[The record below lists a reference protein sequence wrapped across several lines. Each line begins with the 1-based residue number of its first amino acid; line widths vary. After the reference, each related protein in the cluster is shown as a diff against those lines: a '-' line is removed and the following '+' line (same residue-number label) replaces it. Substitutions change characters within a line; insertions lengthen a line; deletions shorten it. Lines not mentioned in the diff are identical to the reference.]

1 MITEPKLENGIFED
15 IYKTSFSQT
24 GIYNVLTNKS
34 ILSILENVAGNHSA
48 TVHYSFND
56 LNKLNLTW
64 VLLNWKLKIIKRL
77 KPDVNITVKTWGRA
91 ANKLAVFRDF
101 KIFDQDNNLCAIA
114 SSKWCLIDTNKG
126 KLAKMPEDIDK
137 IYHGFH
143 NESVFGIDDLP
154 KLLPPN
160 STPISTDTY
169 RIRRFD
175 LDINKHVHNLNYL
188 SIAYEIIPDDVYDN
202 KELNNVEIL
211 FKKELKYGDTVKSYL
226 YEEDNSYII
235 VMKSLNDSITHA
247 IVKLYN
253 N

>member
-24 GIYNVLTNKS
+24 GIYDSLTNKS

-48 TVHYSFND
+48 TVHYSFNE
-56 LNKLNLTW
+56 LSKINLTW

-77 KPDVNITVKTWGRA
+77 KPDVNITVKTWGRM
-91 ANKLAVFRDF
+91 ANKIAVFRDF
-101 KIFDQDNNLCAIA
+101 KIFDENNDLCAIA

-126 KLAKMPEDIDK
+126 RVAKIPENIDK

-143 NESVFGIDDLP
+143 DESVFDIEDIP
-154 KLLPPN
+154 KLTIPDSN
-160 STPISTDTY
+160 FVNTDTY

-188 SIAYEIIPDDVYDN
+188 SIAYEILPDDIYDN
-202 KELNNVEIL
+202 EELNNVEIL
-211 FKKELKYGDTVKSYL
+211 SKKELKYGDTVKSYL
-226 YEEDNSYII
+226 YKENNSYTI
-235 VMKSLNDSITHA
+235 VMKSLDDSIIHA
-247 IVKLYN
+247 IIKLY
-253 N
+253 